1 MSTPRTLAMS
11 ELIRREDCTTSR
23 GVFATLRCTPQGTS
37 LPRGNVLLISGF
49 TGSKED
55 FAALLPLLADAGW
68 SAATYDQ
75 RGQFETSASAGDDL
89 TLAGFAA
96 DAVQVARS
104 LYGVEER
111 VHLVGHSFGGLVA
124 AEAVLSSPRTWAS
137 MSLLCSGPGAFTGAK
152 RQELLDAA
160 DVVSQQ
166 GLEAGYQLR
175 LQREREQGT
184 AEAPGPVE
192 EFLHQRFLSNSAES
206 LTAIARMLA
215 HSPDRTSDLGAVDVP
230 VAVLRGAT
238 DEAWPH
244 ATQDAMARA
253 VGTRVV
259 VIDDAG
265 HSPAVEA
272 PEATRD
278 ALVRSWLG

>member
-1 MSTPRTLAMS
+1 MSTPRILVMS
-11 ELIRREDCTTSR
+11 DLIRREDFTTAR
-23 GVFATLRCTPQGTS
+23 GVFATLRCTPQDTS
-37 LPRGNVLLISGF
+37 LPRGNVLLVPGF

-55 FAALLPLLADAGW
+55 FSALLPLLAEAGW

-75 RGQFETSASAGDDL
+75 RGQFETSASAGDDF

-96 DAVQVARS
+96 DTVEMARA
-104 LYGVEER
+104 LYGVAER

-124 AEAVLSSPRTWAS
+124 AEAVLSSPQTWAS
-137 MSLLCSGPGAFTGAK
+137 LALLCSGPGAFTGAK
-152 RQELLDAA
+152 RRELLDAA
-160 DVVSQQ
+160 AVVSRQ

-175 LQREREQGT
+175 LQRERERGA

-206 LTAIARMLA
+206 LTAIARLLA
-215 HSPDRTSDLGAVDVP
+215 ESRDRASDLGAVDIP

-238 DEAWPH
+238 DDAWPH
-244 ATQDAMARA
+244 TTQDAMARA